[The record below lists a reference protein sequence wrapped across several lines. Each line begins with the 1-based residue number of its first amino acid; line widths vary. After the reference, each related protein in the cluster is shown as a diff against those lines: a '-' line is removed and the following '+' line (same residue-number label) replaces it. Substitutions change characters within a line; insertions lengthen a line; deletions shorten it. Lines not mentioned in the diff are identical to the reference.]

1 VGDTS
6 KYLKLF
12 VSEASAHAEHLIR
25 NGPTLLDGSFQP
37 DLVDELFRHAH
48 SLRGMSAA
56 MGFEEIVALAKA
68 TEHLLGEMHGRQVRL
83 SVSTG
88 RMLEESSALLRAMIK
103 SRGDGG
109 ISPTDPS
116 LLAGLSEATFEAK
129 NQAPAAD
136 A

>member
-1 VGDTS
+1 
-6 KYLKLF
+6 
-12 VSEASAHAEHLIR
+12 
-25 NGPTLLDGSFQP
+25 
-37 DLVDELFRHAH
+37 
-48 SLRGMSAA
+48 MSAA

-88 RMLEESSALLRAMIK
+88 RMLGEANALLCEMIR
-103 SRGDGG
+103 SRGNGA
-109 ISPTDPS
+109 IAPTDPR
-116 LLAGLSEATFEAK
+116 LLEGLNEATFEAK